1 MNQLISIKG
10 NNYDTKFPYKNLNL
24 EPIKGEEWKDIP
36 GFEMYARVSNY
47 GRIKRLP
54 YELEYSD
61 GRIYLKPEKIIKP
74 VVMKIPNPFT
84 NDHIL
89 FLRSTITLF
98 GQKYNF
104 SIARLVYHCFIKP
117 IDLND
122 KTIVILTKDHNGLNI
137 KPSNLAEASI
147 SQKQKRI
154 FDLNRREPLV
164 VDEKAR
170 RKAIENSRLMNS
182 KPVTQ
187 YDLNGKK
194 IKTFPSIAIAAR
206 ETGISHS
213 HISNRA
219 RGIEYSAGGFIWRQ
233 GKARKIDLTP
243 MLEKV
248 AQRRMQNK
256 EVFGK
261 KVSQYNMKGKR
272 LAVFPTINDA
282 AKATGINNAQISLVI
297 KKTRSSAGGFFW
309 EEGYGPLHID
319 LSGHVY
325 GQALSAKKRQRP
337 VMQYSREGKPLRK
350 FDGIKEAA
358 LAVGVHSVSIIGALR
373 GKQATSAGYKWK
385 YLG

>member
-1 MNQLISIKG
+1 MAKR
-10 NNYDTKFPYKNLNL
+10 FPYQDLSL
-24 EPIKGEEWKDIP
+24 EPIKGEKWKDIP
-36 GFEMYARVSNY
+36 DLEMYVQVSNY
-47 GRIKRLP
+47 GRIKRLA

-74 VVMKIPNPFT
+74 IASKIPNPFT
-84 NDHIL
+84 NDHLL
-89 FLRSTITLF
+89 FLRSAITLF
-98 GQKYNF
+98 RQKYNF

-170 RKAIENSRLMNS
+170 RKAIENSRLTNN

-194 IKTFPSIAIAAR
+194 IKTFPSIAIAAQ
-206 ETGISHS
+206 ETGISPS
-213 HISNRA
+213 HISSRA
-219 RGIEYSAGGFIWRQ
+219 RGIEYSAGGFIWRY
-233 GKARKIDLTP
+233 GKSRKIDLTP
-243 MLEKV
+243 MFEKI
-248 AQRRMQNK
+248 AQRRKQNK

-261 KVSQYNMKGKR
+261 KVSQYDINGRR
-272 LAVFPTINDA
+272 LAIFPTINDA

-297 KKTRSSAGGFFW
+297 NKIRGSAGECFW
-309 EEGYGPLHID
+309 QEGYGPLHID
-319 LSGHVY
+319 LSGHEY
-325 GQALSAKKRQRP
+325 GQTLSAKKRQRP
-337 VMQYSREGKPLRK
+337 IMQYSREGKPLRK
-350 FDGIKEAA
+350 FDGIKDAA
-358 LAVGVHSVSIIGALR
+358 LAVGVHSASIIGALR
-373 GKQATSAGYKWK
+373 GKQETSAGYKWK
-385 YLG
+385 YL